1 MARLFLQLYVVV
13 LVMVALAGHWM
24 FTWLFGATFDA
35 MKLPFIIL
43 IPGIFSLSVLTL
55 LAAYFSGKGKVKVNI
70 QGTIIALV
78 VVVVGD
84 YLFVPR
90 YGIIAAAAVSTVG
103 YTVNLGY
110 ELYVFYKDYDINL
123 FDFFRWRKEDYR
135 WIKELLFKKA

>member
-1 MARLFLQLYVVV
+1 MSIISC
-13 LVMVALAGHWM
+13 
-24 FTWLFGATFDA
+24 GATFDA